1 MPPLRKISIR
11 EARDVAAHA
20 RIYPAVVRGTTT
32 LRFSKRPLDPRLE
45 EISWEQ
51 FERYARDRGVAV
63 YEAGGWL
70 RIMRD
75 REA

>member
-1 MPPLRKISIR
+1 MPALRKISIQQ
-11 EARDVAAHA
+11 ARDVAARA

-32 LRFSKRPLDPRLE
+32 LRFSRLPMDPKLE
-45 EISWEQ
+45 AISWEQ
-51 FERYARDRGVAV
+51 FERYARDRGVVV